1 MKQST
6 ALGILKSGRN
16 VFLTG
21 SAGTGKTYLINEYTN
36 YLKERKIKPA
46 IVAPTGI
53 AASHIGGTTIHSFF
67 SIGIREYI
75 DDYYLDKLLQTKSVV
90 ERLSKLKVLI
100 IDEVSMVSPG
110 VFEGMDKILR
120 AIKFTDKPFGG
131 VQVILSGDFFQL
143 PPVSKEWKEIRFI
156 WQTELWKKLDL
167 KIAYLEEKFRQDEDD
182 ILVSI
187 LDEIRSGDVSERTWE
202 ILQKKME
209 EKTQLKIQPTKLYTH
224 NIDVDRINLKELD
237 KIEEAPHFFEAIE
250 KGSKQNI
257 EKIYKS
263 SLVQEKLELKKG
275 AVVIFIKNNYEK
287 GYINGTL
294 GVIVDFDEDTKAPI
308 VELASGRKIVAEREE
323 WSRETETGKIQAVVK
338 QIPLRLAWAITVH
351 KSQGMTLDAAEIDLS
366 KTFEPGQGYVALSR
380 VKSIDGLSLS
390 GMNNM
395 ALMVDEQV
403 LSIDRKFKQFSE
415 VVERQFLEFSDEEK
429 QKMFDA
435 FIISRGGT
443 LDKKE
448 IEEEKK
454 EIEKEEKKKREAI
467 GSTEE
472 KIASVST
479 YLLTKELLDKKFSL
493 EKIAEERGLTQATI
507 LNHLER
513 LLETEKIKPEDIEY
527 LKPEEDLIEAVE
539 EVVEEIQK
547 DKLEENFTEDGKIK
561 LTPIFKMLDSEV
573 SYEEIR
579 LALLFIKS

>member
-67 SIGIREYI
+67 GIGIRENI
-75 DDYYLDKLLQTKSVV
+75 DDYYLDKLLQMKSLH

-100 IDEVSMVSPG
+100 VDEVSMVSPG
-110 VFEGMDKILR
+110 VFEAMDKILR
-120 AIKFTDKPFGG
+120 AFKFTDKPFGG
-131 VQVILSGDFFQL
+131 VQLILSGDFFQL
-143 PPVSKEWKEIRFI
+143 PPVSKEFKEIRFI

-182 ILVSI
+182 MLVSI

-202 ILQKKME
+202 ILQKKMT
-209 EKTQLKIQPTKLYTH
+209 EKTKLKINPTKLYTH
-224 NIDVDRINLKELD
+224 NIDVDKINLEELD
-237 KIEEAPHFFEAIE
+237 KIDEAPHFFEAIE
-250 KGSKQNI
+250 KGSRKNL

-263 SLVQEKLELKKG
+263 SLVQENLELKKG

-294 GVIVDFDEDTKAPI
+294 GVIVGFDKYTKNPI
-308 VELASGRKIVAEREE
+308 VEIASGRKIEAEREE
-323 WSRETETGKIQAVVK
+323 WSKESDTGKIQAIVK

-380 VKSIDGLSLS
+380 VKSINGLALS
-390 GMNNM
+390 GMNNI

-403 LSIDRKFKQFSE
+403 LSIDRKFKEYSR
-415 VVERQFLEFSDEEK
+415 VVEKQFLNFSDEEK
-429 QKMFDA
+429 EKMYQA
-435 FIISRGGT
+435 SIVSRGGT
-443 LDKKE
+443 LDEEEIKKE
-448 IEEEKK
+448 RE
-454 EIEKEEKKKREAI
+454 EIEKEERKKNEAI
-467 GSTEE
+467 GSASE
-472 KIASVST
+472 KISST
-479 YLLTKELLDKKFSL
+479 PTFLLTKELLDKRLSL
-493 EKIAEERGLTQATI
+493 EEIAEERSLTLATI
-507 LNHLER
+507 LNHLEKLKER
-513 LLETEKIKPEDIEY
+513 GDIEISDIDY
-527 LKPEEDLIEAVE
+527 LKPDEEILGSVEEAVE
-539 EVVEEIQK
+539 EIKK
-547 DKLEENFTEDGKIK
+547 DNKEENFTEDGKIK
-561 LTPIFKMLDSEV
+561 LSPIFKMLDGEV
-573 SYEEIR
+573 TYEDIR
-579 LALLFIKS
+579 LSLLFVD

>member
-1 MKQST
+1 MKQKT

-21 SAGTGKTYLINEYTN
+21 SAGTGKTYLINEYTD

-75 DDYYLDKLLQTKSVV
+75 DEYYLDKLMQMKSVH

-100 IDEVSMVSPG
+100 IDEISMVSPG
-110 VFEGMDKILR
+110 VFESMDKILR

-131 VQVILSGDFFQL
+131 VQLVLSGDFFQL
-143 PPVSKEWKEIRFI
+143 PPVSKEWKEIRFV

-182 ILVSI
+182 MLVSI
-187 LDEIRSGDVSERTWE
+187 LDEIRSGDVSQQTWE
-202 ILQKKME
+202 ILEKKMK
-209 EKTQLKIQPTKLYTH
+209 EKTKLKFNPTKLYTH
-224 NIDVDRINLKELD
+224 NLDVDRINLKELD
-237 KIEEAPHFFEAIE
+237 KIEESPHFFEAIE
-250 KGSKQNI
+250 KGSKKNI

-263 SLVQEKLELKKG
+263 SLVQENLELKKG

-294 GVIVDFDEDTKAPI
+294 GVIIDFDESTKNPI
-308 VELASGRKIVAEREE
+308 VEIASGRKIIADKEE
-323 WSRETETGKIQAVVK
+323 WSKETDTGKIQAVVK

-390 GMNNM
+390 GMNSV
-395 ALMVDEQV
+395 ALTVDEQV
-403 LSIDRKFKQFSE
+403 LSTDRKFKQYSEIVENQFS
-415 VVERQFLEFSDEEK
+415 EFSDEKKEE
-429 QKMFDA
+429 MYAA
-435 FIISRGGT
+435 FIILKGGT

-448 IEEEKK
+448 IQEEKK
-454 EIEKEEKKKREAI
+454 IIEKEEKKKKEAL
-467 GSTEE
+467 GSASE
-472 KIASVST
+472 KISSVST
-479 YLLTKELLDKKFSL
+479 FLLTKELLDKRFSIK
-493 EKIAEERGLTQATI
+493 KIAEERGLTEATI
-507 LNHLER
+507 VNHLER
-513 LLETEKIKPEDIEY
+513 LLEQGTIKRGELEYIKPDI
-527 LKPEEDLIEAVE
+527 DLIDMVE
-539 EVVEEIQK
+539 EVVEEINT
-547 DKLEENFTEDGKIK
+547 DKKEENFTEDGKIK
-561 LTPIFKMLDSEV
+561 LTPIFKMLDGEV
-573 SYEEIR
+573 SYEDIK
-579 LALLFIKS
+579 LALLFIES

>member
-21 SAGTGKTYLINEYTN
+21 SAGTGKTFLINQYTS

-53 AASHIGGTTIHSFF
+53 AASHIGGVTIHSFF

-75 DDYYLDKLLQTKSVV
+75 DEYYLDKLMQMKSVH

-110 VFEGMDKILR
+110 VFESMDKILR

-131 VQVILSGDFFQL
+131 VQIILSGDFFQL

-156 WQTELWKKLDL
+156 WQTELWNKLDL
-167 KIAYLEEKFRQDEDD
+167 KVAYLEEKFRQDEDD
-182 ILVSI
+182 MLVSI
-187 LDEIRSGDVSERTWE
+187 LDEIRSGDVSQQTWE
-202 ILQKKME
+202 ILEKKMT
-209 EKTQLKIQPTKLYTH
+209 EKTQLKFNPTKLYTH
-224 NIDVDRINLKELD
+224 NMDVDRINLKELD
-237 KIEEAPHFFEAIE
+237 KLTETSNFFEAIE
-250 KGSKQNI
+250 KGSRQNL

-294 GVIVDFDEDTKAPI
+294 GVILDFEEGTKYPI
-308 VELASGRKIVAEREE
+308 VEIASGRKIIAERDD
-323 WSRETETGKIQAVVK
+323 WSRETDTGKVQATVK

-380 VKSIDGLSLS
+380 IKSIDGLSLS
-390 GMNNM
+390 GMNNV

-403 LSIDRKFKQFSE
+403 LSVDRKFKAHSIA
-415 VVERQFLEFSDEEK
+415 VEEKFLEFSDEKK
-429 QKMFDA
+429 QEMFDT
-435 FIISRGGT
+435 FITIKGGT

-448 IEEEKK
+448 IAEEKVF
-454 EIEKEEKKKREAI
+454 IEKEEKQKNEAI
-467 GSTEE
+467 GSALK
-472 KIASVST
+472 KIPSIST
-479 YLLTKELLDKKFSL
+479 FQLTKELI
-493 EKIAEERGLTQATI
+493 EKEKNISELMKERGLTKATI
-507 LNHLER
+507 MNHLEK
-513 LLETEKIKPEDIEY
+513 LVETKSLEKSALEY
-527 LKPEEDLIEAVE
+527 LKPGIDLIDTVQ
-539 EVVEEIQK
+539 EVVDEINA
-547 DKLEENFTEDGKIK
+547 DKKEENFSEDGKMR
-561 LTPIFKMLDSEV
+561 LTPIFKMLDGEV
-573 SYEEIR
+573 EFEEIR
-579 LALLFIKS
+579 LALIFID

>member
-21 SAGTGKTYLINEYTN
+21 SAGTGKTFLINQYTS

-53 AASHIGGTTIHSFF
+53 AASHIGGVTIHSFF
-67 SIGIREYI
+67 GIGIKEFV
-75 DDYYLDKLLQTKSVV
+75 DDYFLDELLQRKNLH

-100 IDEVSMVSPG
+100 IDEVSMVSPEL
-110 VFEGMDKILR
+110 FNSMDKILR
-120 AIKFTDKPFGG
+120 SFKFTDKPFGG
-131 VQVILSGDFFQL
+131 VQLILSGDFFQL

-156 WQTELWKKLDL
+156 WQTELWNKLDL

-187 LDEIRSGDVSERTWE
+187 LDEIRSGDVSQQTWE
-202 ILQKKME
+202 ILEKKMT
-209 EKTQLKIQPTKLYTH
+209 EKTQLKFNPTKLYTH
-224 NIDVDRINLKELD
+224 NMDVDRINLKELD
-237 KIEEAPHFFEAIE
+237 KLEETPNFFEAIE
-250 KGSKQNI
+250 QGSKQNI

-294 GVIVDFDEDTKAPI
+294 GVIVDFEEGTKYPI
-308 VELASGRKIVAEREE
+308 VEIASGRKIIVERDD
-323 WSRETETGKIQAVVK
+323 WSRETDTGKIQATVR

-380 VKSIDGLSLS
+380 IKSIDGLSLS
-390 GMNNM
+390 GMNNV

-403 LSIDRKFKQFSE
+403 LSVDRKFKAHS
-415 VVERQFLEFSDEEK
+415 VAVEEKFLEFDDEKK
-429 QKMFDA
+429 QEMFDA
-435 FIISRGGT
+435 FITVKGGT

-448 IEEEKK
+448 IAEEKAV
-454 EIEKEEKKKREAI
+454 IEKEEKQKNEAI
-467 GSTEE
+467 GSVSE
-472 KIASVST
+472 KMPSVST
-479 YLLTKELLDKKFSL
+479 FQLTKELV
-493 EKIAEERGLTQATI
+493 EKEKSISELMEERGLTKATI
-507 LNHLER
+507 INHLEK
-513 LLETEKIKPEDIEY
+513 LVETKALEKSALEY
-527 LKPEEDLIEAVE
+527 LKPDMNLIDSVA
-539 EVVEEIQK
+539 EVVEEIKK
-547 DKLEENFTEDGKIK
+547 DKKEENFTEDGKIK
-561 LTPIFKMLDSEV
+561 LTPIFKMLDGEV
-573 SYEEIR
+573 EFEEIR
-579 LALLFIKS
+579 LALLFLD